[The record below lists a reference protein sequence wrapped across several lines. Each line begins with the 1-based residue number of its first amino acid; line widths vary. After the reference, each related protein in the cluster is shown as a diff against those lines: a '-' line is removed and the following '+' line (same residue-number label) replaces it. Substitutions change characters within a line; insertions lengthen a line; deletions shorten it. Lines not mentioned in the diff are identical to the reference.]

1 MLETSNIVITCPLI
15 SHCVLLIK
23 QESSLSV
30 IFYDVLLICYIVCFL
45 IITKMRISVF
55 DTQKS
60 FDN

>member
-1 MLETSNIVITCPLI
+1 MLETSNIVITGPLI

-23 QESSLSV
+23 QESSLRV
-30 IFYDVLLICYIVCFL
+30 IFYDVLLISYIICFL

>member
-23 QESSLSV
+23 HESSLRV
-30 IFYDVLLICYIVCFL
+30 IFYDVLLICPIICFL